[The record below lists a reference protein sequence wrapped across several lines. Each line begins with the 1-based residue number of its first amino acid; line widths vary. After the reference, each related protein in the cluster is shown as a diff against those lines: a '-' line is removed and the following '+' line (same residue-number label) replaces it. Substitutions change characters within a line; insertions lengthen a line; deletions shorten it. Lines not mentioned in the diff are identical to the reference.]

1 MRIHEITAKSLL
13 RRQKKI
19 DSWFVSR
26 YGMNLYRGCS
36 HNCVYCDGRAE
47 KYRVDGE
54 FGLDVSVKTNALQ
67 LLRRELDPTR
77 KRAPFKGGFVLVGG
91 GVCDSYE
98 PAEAQYRLTRG
109 ALELLLEFGFPV
121 HTLTKST
128 LIERDMDLIGQINE
142 KNRAIVGF
150 SFSSVDDAI
159 SAVFEPSVPR
169 PSKRLATLQ
178 KLKKAGIACGMFLM
192 PVIPFITDTP
202 EKMDESVKAAR
213 DAGLDFIVFAGM
225 TLKDG
230 RQKDYFLNAL
240 SRYRA
245 ELVSKY
251 ELLYSGNQWGEPR
264 SDYMRSIHERF
275 FNIARKY
282 KMPIRIPARLFSDI
296 LDDNDRVVVMLEQ
309 IDYVLKMLGRESHYG
324 YAAYSV
330 SQLKEPLSHWRGR
343 LQQLRGIGPTTE
355 RLIHEILDTGK
366 CDYYDKL
373 VGFSN

>member
-1 MRIHEITAKSLL
+1 MRIHQITAKSIL

-19 DSWFVSR
+19 DSWFLSR

-67 LLRRELDPTR
+67 VLRRELDPAR
-77 KRAPFKGGFVLVGG
+77 KRVPFKGGFVLVGG

-98 PAEAQYRLTRG
+98 PVEAQYRLSRG

-121 HTLTKST
+121 HLLTKST
-128 LIERDMDLIGQINE
+128 LIERDMELIGQVNE
-142 KNRAIVGF
+142 KSRAIVSF
-150 SFSSVDDAI
+150 SFSSADDAI
-159 SAVFEPSVPR
+159 SAVFEPGVPR

-178 KLKKAGIACGMFLM
+178 KFKKAGIACGMFLM

-213 DAGLDFIVFAGM
+213 DAGLDFIVFSGM

-230 RQKDYFLNAL
+230 RQKDYFLNVL
-240 SRYRA
+240 GRYRPD
-245 ELVSKY
+245 LVGEY
-251 ELLYSGNQWGEPR
+251 EVLYSGNQWGEPR
-264 SDYMRSIHERF
+264 SDYMRSIHELF

-282 KMPIRIPARLFSDI
+282 RVPVRIPARLFSDL

-324 YAAYSV
+324 FAAYSV
-330 SQLKEPLSHWRGR
+330 SQLKEPLAQWRGR
-343 LQQLRGIGPTTE
+343 LRQLRGIGPTTE

-366 CDYYDKL
+366 CSYYDKL
-373 VGFSN
+373 VGFSG